1 MDDTHEPPPIWSL
14 RGTLAQL
21 HCGAL
26 TADVDVA
33 HPNLGLQQVTH
44 ERTVL
49 GARPFRVTRASNG
62 IAKKEWPLPLTD
74 VYTRGPDLVASY
86 GPTDD
91 WPYAP
96 IIYWQ
101 ANSLAVVDGVCASLS
116 FLISVQTHLLDT
128 HPRICVGSDLN
139 CQEQLHFS
147 WTAGEPSEVVP
158 SEPNGAIDPRGTMCC
173 VLRRLSSGLS
183 YLEIVPTTDFR
194 KAQLA
199 TKSPGHSQL
208 TWQLFAEFLE
218 KGVIRRARIHAAI
231 LPRKNDIELA
241 AECCAALEQVP
252 LPLTA

>member
-1 MDDTHEPPPIWSL
+1 MDDTHDQPSL
-14 RGTLAQL
+14 WALSGTLAQL
-21 HCGAL
+21 HCGPL
-26 TADVDVA
+26 TGHVDVA
-33 HPNLGLQQVTH
+33 HPNLGLQQLTH
-44 ERTVL
+44 ERTVI
-49 GARPFRVTRASNG
+49 GARPFRATRASNG
-62 IAKKEWPLPLTD
+62 LAKNEWPLPLTD

-101 ANSLAVVDGVCASLS
+101 ANPLTVIDGVCASLS

-128 HPRICVGSDLN
+128 HPRICVGTEVD
-139 CQEQLHFS
+139 CQEQLRFF
-147 WTAGEPSEVVP
+147 WADGERSEVVP
-158 SEPNGAIDPRGTMCC
+158 FEPNGTIDPRGTMCG
-173 VLRRLSSGLS
+173 VLRRLNNGLS

-208 TWQLFAEFLE
+208 VWQLFAEFLE